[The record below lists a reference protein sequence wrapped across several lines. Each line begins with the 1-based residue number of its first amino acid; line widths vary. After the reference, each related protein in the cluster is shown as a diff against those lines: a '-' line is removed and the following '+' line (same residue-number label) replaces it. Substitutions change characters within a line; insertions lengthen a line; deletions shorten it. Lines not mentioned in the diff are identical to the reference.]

1 MKHSIHLAAIA
12 LLTTLLV
19 TSCDTFSAPAD
30 PDKNTEQVKD
40 ISGTWQLTTVSYLP
54 FVVRHNGTWK
64 VDDIYYPF
72 RLYFTEDGTTEQ
84 ASTDILFP
92 ITNGERNIVITH
104 SPGCGSNTYTYVF
117 KKISEN

>member
-40 ISGTWQLTTVSYLP
+40 MRRHSMIRMSSDLP
-54 FVVRHNGTWK
+54 
-64 VDDIYYPF
+64 
-72 RLYFTEDGTTEQ
+72 
-84 ASTDILFP
+84 
-92 ITNGERNIVITH
+92 NICP
-104 SPGCGSNTYTYVF
+104 S
-117 KKISEN
+117 

>member
-40 ISGTWQLTTVSYLP
+40 ISGTW
-54 FVVRHNGTWK
+54 K

-72 RLYFTEDGTTEQ
+72 RLYFTEDGATEQ

>member
-40 ISGTWQLTTVSYLP
+40 ISG
-54 FVVRHNGTWK
+54 
-64 VDDIYYPF
+64 
-72 RLYFTEDGTTEQ
+72 
-84 ASTDILFP
+84 
-92 ITNGERNIVITH
+92 
-104 SPGCGSNTYTYVF
+104 
-117 KKISEN
+117 ISSANSFAKL

>member
-30 PDKNTEQVKD
+30 PDKN
-40 ISGTWQLTTVSYLP
+40 
-54 FVVRHNGTWK
+54 
-64 VDDIYYPF
+64 
-72 RLYFTEDGTTEQ
+72 TEQ

>member
-40 ISGTWQLTTVSYLP
+40 ISGTWQLTTAV
-54 FVVRHNGTWK
+54 FCGTPQWH
-64 VDDIYYPF
+64 V
-72 RLYFTEDGTTEQ
+72 E
-84 ASTDILFP
+84 S
-92 ITNGERNIVITH
+92 
-104 SPGCGSNTYTYVF
+104 
-117 KKISEN
+117 

>member
-40 ISGTWQLTTVSYLP
+40 ISGKWQLTTVS
-54 FVVRHNGTWK
+54 RNSN
-64 VDDIYYPF
+64 DI
-72 RLYFTEDGTTEQ
+72 TETMDFSQFQIDLKKDGK
-84 ASTDILFP
+84 
-92 ITNGERNIVITH
+92 
-104 SPGCGSNTYTYVF
+104 YT
-117 KKISEN
+117 I

>member
-40 ISGTWQLTTVSYLP
+40 NI
-54 FVVRHNGTWK
+54 RH
-64 VDDIYYPF
+64 V
-72 RLYFTEDGTTEQ
+72 
-84 ASTDILFP
+84 A
-92 ITNGERNIVITH
+92 TH
-104 SPGCGSNTYTYVF
+104 H
-117 KKISEN
+117 SEPQQ

>member
-40 ISGTWQLTTVSYLP
+40 ISGTWQLTTVS
-54 FVVRHNGTWK
+54 RNSN
-64 VDDIYYPF
+64 DITETMD
-72 RLYFTEDGTTEQ
+72 FTEDGATEQ